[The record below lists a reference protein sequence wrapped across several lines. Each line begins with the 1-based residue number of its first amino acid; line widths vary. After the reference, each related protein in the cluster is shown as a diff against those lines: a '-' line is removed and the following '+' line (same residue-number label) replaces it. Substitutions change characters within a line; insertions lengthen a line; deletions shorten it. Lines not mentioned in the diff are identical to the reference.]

1 MENSIEKYIN
11 TIKDIN
17 LTINSLF
24 EQSDIEKKRDIDEL
38 RSEIE
43 YLKSLISKK
52 DFDFQKIYIKFDGEY
67 ELELPEYGYRTFD
80 RTLKGVMYFM
90 VLGGTDYY
98 IDIATNSL
106 PERFKIRLEY
116 NTLDEFKRQRVDAY
130 LIYSETGR
138 VLEGEKTKIT
148 YEITK
153 KI

>member
-17 LTINSLF
+17 ITINSLF

-43 YLKSLISKK
+43 YLKSLISTK
-52 DFDFQKIYIKFDGEY
+52 DFDFGKIYIKFDNDY
-67 ELELPEYGYRTFD
+67 ELELPKYGYRTFD
-80 RTLKGVMYFM
+80 RTLKGVMYFT

-98 IDIATNSL
+98 IDIATNSF

-116 NTLDEFKRQRVDAY
+116 KTLDEFKRQRGDAY
-130 LIYSETGR
+130 LIYSETDR
-138 VLEGEKTKIT
+138 VLEGEKTKVT

>member
-52 DFDFQKIYIKFDGEY
+52 DFDFEKIYIKFDGEY

>member
-17 LTINSLF
+17 FTINSLF

-43 YLKSLISKK
+43 YLKSLISTK
-52 DFDFQKIYIKFDGEY
+52 DFDFGKIYIKFDNDY
-67 ELELPEYGYRTFD
+67 ELELPKYGYRTFD
-80 RTLKGVMYFM
+80 RTLKGVMYFT

-98 IDIATNSL
+98 IDIATNSF

-116 NTLDEFKRQRVDAY
+116 
-130 LIYSETGR
+130 
-138 VLEGEKTKIT
+138 KT
-148 YEITK
+148 
-153 KI
+153 